1 MSDNIGN
8 HNNQNEESEK
18 EKESFAELFESYQVG
33 MSENLKIG
41 DQISG
46 NIIAMD
52 ATSVFIDTGTKID
65 GVVDKQELVDE
76 NGEFP
81 YSQGDRLELYV
92 VALTEGEVRLSKAIS
107 GIGGL
112 NMLKDAFRGGIP
124 VEGNV
129 KAVVKGGYH
138 VEVLHRRAFCPIS
151 QIDVKY
157 VETPEEYVGNTYH
170 FLIKRFEDNG
180 RNIVL
185 SRREKL
191 EQEQKETQKAF
202 LKDLSI
208 DSIVEGR
215 VMRLMPFGAF
225 VELTPGLEGMVH
237 ISELSWSRL
246 QKPEEAVKIGDT
258 VRVKVLNITQGQ
270 KGDEK
275 KIALSIKQLSGDPW
289 ETVADTVHAGD
300 RLEGKVTRC
309 MGFGVFVE
317 ISPGIEG
324 LVHISEMSY
333 VKRVHKPEDEVRPGE
348 MVWVMVKEVD
358 VINRRISLSIRDA
371 AGDPWADINEKY
383 VIGQTVNG
391 TFEKKEKFGCFITL
405 EPGITG
411 LLPKS
416 KLSRTSAAGSIDKLK
431 QGDSITVII
440 DEIRPET
447 RRISLGISDTKDEED
462 WQSFSEDTGK
472 SLGSLGEQLKKA
484 LQDKNGD

>member
-1 MSDNIGN
+1 
-8 HNNQNEESEK
+8 
-18 EKESFAELFESYQVG
+18 
-33 MSENLKIG
+33 
-41 DQISG
+41 
-46 NIIAMD
+46 
-52 ATSVFIDTGTKID
+52 
-65 GVVDKQELVDE
+65 
-76 NGEFP
+76 
-81 YSQGDRLELYV
+81 
-92 VALTEGEVRLSKAIS
+92 
-107 GIGGL
+107 
-112 NMLKDAFRGGIP
+112 
-124 VEGNV
+124 
-129 KAVVKGGYH
+129 
-138 VEVLHRRAFCPIS
+138 
-151 QIDVKY
+151 
-157 VETPEEYVGNTYH
+157 
-170 FLIKRFEDNG
+170 
-180 RNIVL
+180 
-185 SRREKL
+185 
-191 EQEQKETQKAF
+191 
-202 LKDLSI
+202 
-208 DSIVEGR
+208 
-215 VMRLMPFGAF
+215 
-225 VELTPGLEGMVH
+225 
-237 ISELSWSRL
+237 
-246 QKPEEAVKIGDT
+246 
-258 VRVKVLNITQGQ
+258 
-270 KGDEK
+270 
-275 KIALSIKQLSGDPW
+275 
-289 ETVADTVHAGD
+289 
-300 RLEGKVTRC
+300 

-333 VKRVHKPEDEVRPGE
+333 VKRVHKPEDEVRRGD

-416 KLSRTSAAGSIDKLK
+416 KVSRTSAAGSIDKLK